1 MATMKRRVGR
11 LLVGCGLAG
20 VLFVGATGPAA
31 ADARKARQPTKAPP
45 AQTYKCKKGNKTVKA
60 TSKAAAAT
68 ACRGYGGL
76 K

>member
-1 MATMKRRVGR
+1 VAR

-20 VLFVGATGPAA
+20 ALFVGAAGPAA
-31 ADARKARQPTKAPP
+31 AEARKARQPTKPPP
-45 AQTYKCKKGNKTVKA
+45 AQTYKCKKGNTTVKA
-60 TSKAAAAT
+60 TSVAAAAT

>member
-1 MATMKRRVGR
+1 VKGKQRVAR
-11 LLVGCGLAG
+11 LLVSCGLAG
-20 VLFVGATGPAA
+20 ALLVGAANG
-31 ADARKARQPTKAPP
+31 ADAEARKARKPTKAPP